1 VEEGFLVELQNQVV
15 VEVMIIVN
23 SKVVLGELQILEVV
37 GEVLMG

>member
-1 VEEGFLVELQNQVV
+1 MEEGFLVELQNQVV